1 MDDDES
7 NFSYK
12 TYLWGI
18 VGFIV
23 FALIYTP
30 LVWLP
35 IIKNRLQTGVG
46 NSTLFWIVNCIG
58 VIPFIAVYGLI
69 KAMFKK
75 WRKEKGSK
83 WMGKADL
90 LPMGSLVYLKGGD
103 MKLMIIARGPIFE
116 DK

>member
-23 FALIYTP
+23 FALIYTL

-35 IIKNRLQTGVG
+35 IIKNRLQT
-46 NSTLFWIVNCIG
+46 TLFWIVNCIG

-83 WMGKADL
+83 
-90 LPMGSLVYLKGGD
+90 
-103 MKLMIIARGPIFE
+103 
-116 DK
+116 

>member
-1 MDDDES
+1 MVVYGQKGSETS
-7 NFSYK
+7 TGISASRGRNKGGIQRWTITNLVSRIKPIYG
-12 TYLWGI
+12 GI

-83 WMGKADL
+83 
-90 LPMGSLVYLKGGD
+90 
-103 MKLMIIARGPIFE
+103 
-116 DK
+116 

>member
-23 FALIYTP
+23 FELIYIP

-35 IIKNRLQTGVG
+35 IIKNRLQTGAG

-58 VIPFIAVYGLI
+58 VMPLIAVYGLI
-69 KAMFKK
+69 KAIFKK
-75 WRKEKGSK
+75 WRKEKRSK
-83 WMGKADL
+83 
-90 LPMGSLVYLKGGD
+90 
-103 MKLMIIARGPIFE
+103 
-116 DK
+116 